1 MSTLYSSLLI
11 ALCLRSLKALRR
23 QRDKQTVTHSRLERA
38 EMIKFCVLSQSDG
51 TCCFSLKLR
60 GTLTAL
66 SVNTFIYTYTFNKWM
81 KKKTAMPLH
90 CMHMQTLLFTYSCT
104 VCLWKASHNWPH
116 AGTIFHSKDKS
127 PVLSVSKGDKFHF
140 AHKSENT
147 SLTQSSWIHN

>member
-66 SVNTFIYTYTFNKWM
+66 SVNTFIYTYTFNKRM
-81 KKKTAMPLH
+81 KKENREASSLH
-90 CMHMQTLLFTYSCT
+90 ANANTVIYLQLYCMLLKGKSQLATCRNNPPFKAQKPCLISLQREQTSLCSQKRKYFI
-104 VCLWKASHNWPH
+104 N
-116 AGTIFHSKDKS
+116 TIFMNS
-127 PVLSVSKGDKFHF
+127 
-140 AHKSENT
+140 
-147 SLTQSSWIHN
+147 